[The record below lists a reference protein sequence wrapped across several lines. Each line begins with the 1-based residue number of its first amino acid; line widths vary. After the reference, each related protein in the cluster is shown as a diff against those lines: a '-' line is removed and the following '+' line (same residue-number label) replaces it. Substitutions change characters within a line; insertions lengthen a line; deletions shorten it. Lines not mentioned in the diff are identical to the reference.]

1 MNTKISDKQYSE
13 VCINLLISQLEQMK
27 TNNTT
32 IEQFNQVLKQIDKL
46 HKIQI
51 ESIAIESELDLPF
64 WNGDYSIRGGLNTPN
79 KKW

>member
-1 MNTKISDKQYSE
+1 MNTKIYGEQYSE

-27 TNNTT
+27 TNSIT

-51 ESIAIESELDLPF
+51 ESITIESELNIPF
-64 WNGDYSIRGGLNTPN
+64 WNGDYQIKG
-79 KKW
+79 